1 MEVRIVHPPFDNF
14 KLQRLQY
21 EIEAG
26 KKVEVFPKDEPNGAG
41 VDLFKFAIERDVMSW
56 ELPLLLDLI
65 KKSDLDFVS
74 VETE

>member
-1 MEVRIVHPPFDNF
+1 MRIFHPPFDNF

-26 KKVEVFPKDEPNGAG
+26 KKVEVFPKDELDGAG
-41 VDLFKFAIERDVMSW
+41 VDLFKFALERDIMSW
-56 ELPLLLDLI
+56 ELPLIMDLI
-65 KKSDLDFVS
+65 KESDLDFVS

>member
-1 MEVRIVHPPFDNF
+1 MRVFHPPFDNF
-14 KLQRLQY
+14 KLQRIQY

-41 VDLFKFAIERDVMSW
+41 VNIFMFALKRDIMSW
-56 ELPLLLDLI
+56 ELPLIMDLI
-65 KKSDLDFVS
+65 KESDLDFVS

>member
-41 VDLFKFAIERDVMSW
+41 VDLFKFALERDVMSW
-56 ELPLLLDLI
+56 ELSLLLDLI
-65 KKSDLDFVS
+65 KKSDLDFIS

>member
-1 MEVRIVHPPFDNF
+1 MFHPPFDNY
-14 KLQRLQY
+14 KLQQLKY

-41 VDLFKFAIERDVMSW
+41 IDLFRFALDRDVMSW
-56 ELPLLLDLI
+56 ELPRLMDLI
-65 KKSDLDFVS
+65 EKSDLDFVS